1 MLEIIPLTKI
11 RKLNLKGLNK
21 MVLIG
26 IIIKIRIEINSI
38 NYVFLK
44 IIKNLSTSQRS

>member
-1 MLEIIPLTKI
+1 VLEIVPPTKK

-26 IIIKIRIEINSI
+26 IIIKIKIKINC
-38 NYVFLK
+38 K
-44 IIKNLSTSQRS
+44 I